1 MKNYKETILKRLN
14 SLNEKAIA
22 LKNDRDTQLER
33 AEKIYKGQ
41 TLLNIKT
48 DIKDGYLNAIKELTA
63 QERDYLNNLNLS
75 VRKQVSTIA
84 TKSLTDEEI
93 TDMEFIKAYGVQ
105 KMQDNPV
112 LFNMYLDKHG
122 RSFPFRALLSS
133 EGIYLDNAGIPIN
146 EIDNL
151 FSACDSYL
159 LNLETSDTYATSL
172 DSAVLL
178 SENHGSIAINGSTI
192 DNFINTY
199 TEG

>member
-14 SLNEKAIA
+14 NLNEKAIA

-48 DIKDGYLNAIKELTA
+48 DLKDGYLNAIKELTA
-63 QERDYLNNLNLS
+63 QEKDYLNSLNLS

-105 KMQDNPV
+105 KMKENPV
-112 LFNMYLDKHG
+112 LFNMYLDKHS

-178 SENHGSIAINGSTI
+178 SENNGSIAINGSTV

-199 TEG
+199 TED

>member
-41 TLLNIKT
+41 TLLSIKA
-48 DIKDGYLNAIKELTA
+48 DLKDEYLNAIKELTA
-63 QERDYLNNLNLS
+63 KEREYLNKVNTEL
-75 VRKQVSTIA
+75 RKQVSTIA

-105 KMQDNPV
+105 KMKDNPV

-159 LNLETSDTYATSL
+159 VNLETDDTYATRL
-172 DSAVLL
+172 ESAVLL
-178 SENHGSIAINGSTI
+178 SEDHGSITVNGSTI
-192 DNFINTY
+192 DNFINAY
-199 TEG
+199 SD

>member
-33 AEKIYKGQ
+33 AEKTYRGK
-41 TLLNIKT
+41 TLLSIKA
-48 DIKDGYLNAIKELTA
+48 DLKDGYINAIKELTA
-63 QERDYLNNLNLS
+63 KEREYLNKVNTEL
-75 VRKQVSTIA
+75 RKQVSTIA

-105 KMQDNPV
+105 KMKDNPV

-133 EGIYLDNAGIPIN
+133 EGVYLDNAGIPIN

-151 FSACDSYL
+151 FSACNSYL
-159 LNLETSDTYATSL
+159 VNLETIDTYATRL
-172 DSAVLL
+172 ESAVLL
-178 SENHGSIAINGSTI
+178 SCRTSN
-192 DNFINTY
+192 
-199 TEG
+199 

>member
-14 SLNEKAIA
+14 NLNEKAIA

-41 TLLNIKT
+41 TLLNIKI
-48 DIKDGYLNAIKELTA
+48 DLKDGYLKAIRELTA
-63 QERDYLNNLNLS
+63 KERDYLNSLNLS

-105 KMQDNPV
+105 KMQDNPI

-133 EGIYLDNAGIPIN
+133 EGVYLDNSGIPIN

-159 LNLETSDTYATSL
+159 LNLETNETYATSM

-178 SENHGSIAINGSTI
+178 SENHGSIAINGGTI
-192 DNFINTY
+192 DTFINAY
-199 TEG
+199 SD

>member
-41 TLLNIKT
+41 TLLNIKI

-63 QERDYLNNLNLS
+63 KERDYLNNLNLS
-75 VRKQVSTIA
+75 VRKEISTIA
-84 TKSLTDEEI
+84 TKKLTDEEI

-133 EGIYLDNAGIPIN
+133 GGIYLDNAGIPIN

-178 SENHGSIAINGSTI
+178 GENYGSIAINGSTL

-199 TEG
+199 TED

>member
-14 SLNEKAIA
+14 NLNEKAIA

-105 KMQDNPV
+105 KMKDNPV

-133 EGIYLDNAGIPIN
+133 EGIYLDNASIPIN

-178 SENHGSIAINGSTI
+178 SENHGSIAINGSTV

-199 TEG
+199 TED

>member
-63 QERDYLNNLNLS
+63 KERDYLNNLNLS
-75 VRKQVSTIA
+75 VRKEISTIA
-84 TKSLTDEEI
+84 TKKLTDEEI

-112 LFNMYLDKHG
+112 LFNMYLDKYG

-133 EGIYLDNAGIPIN
+133 EGIYLDNTGIPIN

-159 LNLETSDTYATSL
+159 LHLETSDTYASSL

-178 SENHGSIAINGSTI
+178 SENHGSISINGSTL

>member
-14 SLNEKAIA
+14 NLNEKAIA

-41 TLLNIKT
+41 TLLNIKI
-48 DIKDGYLNAIKELTA
+48 DLKDGYLKAIRELTA
-63 QERDYLNNLNLS
+63 KERDYLNSLNLS

-105 KMQDNPV
+105 KMQDNPI

-133 EGIYLDNAGIPIN
+133 EGVYLDNSGIPIN

-159 LNLETSDTYATSL
+159 LNLETNETYATSM

-178 SENHGSIAINGSTI
+178 SENNGSIAINGSTI
-192 DNFINTY
+192 DTFINAY
-199 TEG
+199 SD

>member
-14 SLNEKAIA
+14 NLNEKAIA

-112 LFNMYLDKHG
+112 LFNMYMDKHG

-133 EGIYLDNAGIPIN
+133 EGVYLDNAGIPIN

-159 LNLETSDTYATSL
+159 LNLETSETYATSM

-178 SENHGSIAINGSTI
+178 SENNGSIAINGSTV

-199 TEG
+199 IEG

>member
-1 MKNYKETILKRLN
+1 MRNYKESILKELN
-14 SLNEKAIA
+14 EINEKAIA

-41 TLLNIKT
+41 TLLSIKA
-48 DIKDGYLNAIKELTA
+48 DLKDGYINAIKELTA
-63 QERDYLNNLNLS
+63 KERKYLNKVNTEL
-75 VRKQVSTIA
+75 RKQVSTIA

-105 KMQDNPV
+105 KMKDNPV

-159 LNLETSDTYATSL
+159 VNLETDDTYATRL
-172 DSAVLL
+172 ESAVLL
-178 SENHGSIAINGSTI
+178 SENHGSIAVNGSTI
-192 DNFINTY
+192 DNFINAY
-199 TEG
+199 SD

>member
-14 SLNEKAIA
+14 NLNEKAIA

-84 TKSLTDEEI
+84 TKNLTDEEI

-112 LFNMYLDKHG
+112 LFNMYMDKHG

-133 EGIYLDNAGIPIN
+133 EGVYLDNTGIPIN

-178 SENHGSIAINGSTI
+178 SENNGSIAINGSTI
-192 DNFINTY
+192 DTFINAY

>member
-14 SLNEKAIA
+14 GINEKAIA
-22 LKNDRDTQLER
+22 LKSDRDTQLER

-41 TLLNIKT
+41 TLLSIKV
-48 DIKDGYLNAIKELTA
+48 DLKDGYLNAIKELA
-63 QERDYLNNLNLS
+63 AKEREYLNKVNTEL
-75 VRKQVSTIA
+75 RKQVSAIA

-146 EIDNL
+146 EIDSL

-159 LNLETSDTYATSL
+159 VNLETDDTYATSL

-178 SENHGSIAINGSTI
+178 SENHGSIAVNDSTI
-192 DNFINTY
+192 DNFINAY

>member
-48 DIKDGYLNAIKELTA
+48 DIKDGYLNSIKELTA

-159 LNLETSDTYATSL
+159 LNLETSDTYATSM

-178 SENHGSIAINGSTI
+178 SENNGSIAINGSTI
-192 DNFINTY
+192 DTFINAY
-199 TEG
+199 SD

>member
-41 TLLNIKT
+41 TLLSIKT
-48 DIKDGYLNAIKELTA
+48 DLKDGYLNAIKELTA

-105 KMQDNPV
+105 KMKDNPV

-146 EIDNL
+146 EIDSL

-159 LNLETSDTYATSL
+159 VNLETSDTYATSM

-178 SENHGSIAINGSTI
+178 SENNGSIAINGSTI
-192 DNFINTY
+192 DTFINAY
-199 TEG
+199 SD

>member
-41 TLLNIKT
+41 TLLNIKI
-48 DIKDGYLNAIKELTA
+48 DLKDGYLNAIKELTA
-63 QERDYLNNLNLS
+63 KERDYLNNLNLS
-75 VRKQVSTIA
+75 VRKEISTIA
-84 TKSLTDEEI
+84 TKKLTDEEI

-105 KMQDNPV
+105 NMQDNPI
-112 LFNMYLDKHG
+112 LLKMYLDKHG
-122 RSFPFRALLSS
+122 RSFPFRAFLSS
-133 EGIYLDNAGIPIN
+133 EGVYLDNAGIPIN

-151 FSACDSYL
+151 FSACDRYL
-159 LNLETSDTYATSL
+159 LNLETIETYATSM

>member
-14 SLNEKAIA
+14 EINEKAIA
-22 LKNDRDTQLER
+22 LKSDRDTQLER

-41 TLLNIKT
+41 TLLSIKV
-48 DIKDGYLNAIKELTA
+48 DLKDGYLNAIKELA
-63 QERDYLNNLNLS
+63 AKEREYLNKVNTEL
-75 VRKQVSTIA
+75 RKQVSAIA

-146 EIDNL
+146 EIDSL

-159 LNLETSDTYATSL
+159 VNLETDDTYATSL

-178 SENHGSIAINGSTI
+178 SENHGSIAVNGSTI
-192 DNFINTY
+192 DNFINAY

>member
-14 SLNEKAIA
+14 NLNEKAIA

-41 TLLNIKT
+41 TLINIKT

-63 QERDYLNNLNLS
+63 QEREYLNNLNLS

-112 LFNMYLDKHG
+112 LFNMYMDKHG

-133 EGIYLDNAGIPIN
+133 EGVYLDNTGIPIN

-159 LNLETSDTYATSL
+159 LNLETSETYATSI

-192 DNFINTY
+192 DNFINAY
-199 TEG
+199 TED

>member
-14 SLNEKAIA
+14 NLNEKAIA
-22 LKNDRDTQLER
+22 LKNDRDIQLER

-112 LFNMYLDKHG
+112 LFNMYMDKHG

-133 EGIYLDNAGIPIN
+133 EGVYLDNAGIPIN

-178 SENHGSIAINGSTI
+178 SENNGSIAINGSTI
-192 DNFINTY
+192 DTFINAY
-199 TEG
+199 SD